1 MSSQTLAS
9 EILYSFSIL
18 LAKFSIFPLSD
29 PQNNLIM
36 KSNKLTVIYT
46 VYVERLLIRM
56 KMWEE

>member
-46 VYVERLLIRM
+46 AYVERLLIRM